1 MKLCSSLS
9 TADFVEDVLDQKHI
23 IGKMDITPEFL
34 ACEKRRITDIFG
46 FYNVSAVSF
55 TT

>member
-1 MKLCSSLS
+1 
-9 TADFVEDVLDQKHI
+9 VLDQKQGIYIDCI
-23 IGKMDITPEFL
+23 IGKIDITPEFL

-46 FYNVSAVSF
+46 FYNVPAVSF